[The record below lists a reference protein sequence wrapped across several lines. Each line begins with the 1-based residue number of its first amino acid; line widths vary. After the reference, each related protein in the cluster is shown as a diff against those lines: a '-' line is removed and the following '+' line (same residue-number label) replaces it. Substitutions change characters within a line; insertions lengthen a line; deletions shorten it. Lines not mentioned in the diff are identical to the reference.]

1 MFVLRGRSRS
11 RSHVRSRDSRELLSQ
26 DVCHDHCSTRHSDSS
41 ITSRQ
46 HLCRQLHHHHFNTCL
61 QSMSGTFSKFSHSL
75 LLADRVSLLYCGNKV
90 DCWGQLTLMIIG
102 KLIIFL
108 SLLTGAVCS
117 CILMT
122 NLDQLTLSTS
132 KLSKIGCFGGKH
144 CPGVLCL
151 CKILG

>member
-11 RSHVRSRDSRELLSQ
+11 RSHVRSRDSPELLSQ

-41 ITSRQ
+41 ITRQ
-46 HLCRQLHHHHFNTCL
+46 VASLQANTCL
-61 QSMSGTFSKFSHSL
+61 QSMTGTFLKFSHSL

-90 DCWGQLTLMIIG
+90 DCWGQLMLMIIG

-108 SLLTGAVCS
+108 SLLTESVSS

-122 NLDQLTLSTS
+122 NLDQHCLNINIVKNWLFWWEALSW
-132 KLSKIGCFGGKH
+132 
-144 CPGVLCL
+144 
-151 CKILG
+151 